1 MSAHKCTPTGFLR
14 ADQAASSSL
23 VSTELRLAPVV
34 LGVHYGCLL
43 VGLIR
48 CVARPARALV
58 WLPLSALNVAY
69 LHEHDRPSVGM
80 VPVSVASLG
89 LVPAAVTTALFGAW
103 FVRIRS
109 VYSMR
114 AVHKS
119 HAVVIVLG
127 GAIKDGKPCR
137 TLANRLNAAA
147 TLWHKDPSITLILT
161 GGPVLGEGKTEAEC
175 MADWLCAK
183 GVQQTSLVLEEQAR
197 NTRENIR
204 NSVKLA
210 RRRGLDGQLCV
221 LSSDYH
227 LYRAV
232 AQGREAGVDLLPIP
246 AKTPFPSRLQQWC
259 REVLTIMAKA

>member
-1 MSAHKCTPTGFLR
+1 MSAHKCTSTGFLR

-58 WLPLSALNVAY
+58 WLPLSASNVVY

-161 GGPVLGEGKTEAEC
+161 GGPVPGEGKTEAEWSSLLAGGDW
-175 MADWLCAK
+175 MANSACFRAIITCIALLRKEGRLVWTSFRFLPKLLFPADFSN
-183 GVQQTSLVLEEQAR
+183 GVGKS
-197 NTRENIR
+197 
-204 NSVKLA
+204 
-210 RRRGLDGQLCV
+210 
-221 LSSDYH
+221 
-227 LYRAV
+227 
-232 AQGREAGVDLLPIP
+232 
-246 AKTPFPSRLQQWC
+246 
-259 REVLTIMAKA
+259 